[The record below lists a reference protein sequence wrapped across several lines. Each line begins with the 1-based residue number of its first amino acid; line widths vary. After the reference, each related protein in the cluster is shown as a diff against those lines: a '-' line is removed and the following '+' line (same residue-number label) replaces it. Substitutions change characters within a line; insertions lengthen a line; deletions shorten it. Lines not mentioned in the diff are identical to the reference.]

1 MWMTSCDSKPLC
13 ITKFVYG
20 LILNESNICIVAKK
34 QRCSLC
40 VKWFSSSYVLSLSLS
55 QFLLHGGISFHI
67 CRFSF
72 STIIDAHIFWIYKK
86 TNLENYIALNYY
98 NMWHTMIII
107 DVCKDKMIILSL
119 QMKKEI
125 NPKMSQRSVHF
136 YVFLISEKLDSTFL
150 DFHHCLL
157 TLT

>member
-1 MWMTSCDSKPLC
+1 MWMTSCHSNPLC

-20 LILNESNICIVAKK
+20 FIFNEMYESNICIVAKK

-55 QFLLHGGISFHI
+55 QFLLHGGISFHM

-98 NMWHTMIII
+98 MWHTMIII
-107 DVCKDKMIILSL
+107 DVYKDKMIILSL
-119 QMKKEI
+119 QTKKKI
-125 NPKMSQRSVHF
+125 NPKLSQDPCIFMFS
-136 YVFLISEKLDSTFL
+136 
-150 DFHHCLL
+150 
-157 TLT
+157 